1 MDNKLQQNIGIA
13 QKQTIEG
20 RKDGGLPPPV
30 GKFHNSECSCE
41 ECRRY
46 YTVENGE
53 VKEKTKGIVPVDRN
67 KTLDCSEFIE
77 NKKVNKFRESAM
89 FSRGV
94 EYR

>member
-1 MDNKLQQNIGIA
+1 MDNKLQQNIGIS
-13 QKQTIEG
+13 QDQRGEMK
-20 RKDGGLPPPV
+20 RDGGNPPPV
-30 GKFHNSECSCE
+30 GIFHNSDCSCE
-41 ECRRY
+41 DCRRY
-46 YTVENGE
+46 ITVEDGE
-53 VKEKTKGIVPVDRN
+53 VKEKTKRIINSDKH